1 MCWEICLPLISLFES
16 KPDQQP
22 SIQQS
27 GFLRCNDFCRS
38 ASESKKKLNQ
48 RVKVAVIS
56 RSFDPHHQPDMS
68 RKSSTQQA
76 GPAKLDVGSEVMYVR
91 SNRVVLDNT
100 IGPAEIVIC
109 NGKIAE
115 VLPKRN
121 WARPSAEKVFRSSL
135 GKAKNTWHH
144 IFFWHS
150 EMIDVG
156 DLVVMPGIIDPHV
169 HICEPGHPS
178 CEGFASV
185 TKAAAAG
192 GITTIVDMP
201 GFCCPPATTLSALDS
216 KFQSAKGQCHVDVA
230 FWGAMVPGNQVKYP
244 EMQLYP
250 LSRVLCAVSR
260 VCNERAEL
268 VTKTWGCPGGEDKGT
283 KKDFHAEQ
291 DPNQSMPVL
300 ADTAEYST
308 FLDSR
313 PDTMEVEA
321 TLTIAELCLL
331 YKVPCHIINLSSAQA
346 LPIIKEARHKGAP
359 ITVETT
365 HHYLSLSSECIPSGG
380 TYYKC
385 CPPIRE
391 KSNQEQ
397 LWAALKAGQI
407 DMVVS
412 AHVPCFRDFK
422 DENNG
427 DFLKAQAGIASLQFG
442 LPLFWTSAKYRRFS
456 FCDLVQL
463 LCKNPAILSRLEDHK
478 GSLSPGMDAD
488 LVIWDPEK
496 EFEVKKDIIHHKCKL
511 TPYLGFKLC
520 GKVFATLVRG
530 RLVYLNG
537 KFAPKAQGELLVPER
552 KVPTKIP
559 SPYY

>member
-1 MCWEICLPLISLFES
+1 MMGMVVLMPPALRKDEGKDAPVLQVEGAPRLPCSDWLRGRSSPLDRKGIGWLAARGQMMQE
-16 KPDQQP
+16 DQ
-22 SIQQS
+22 I
-27 GFLRCNDFCRS
+27 
-38 ASESKKKLNQ
+38 ASESEKKLNQ
-48 RVKVAVIS
+48 RAKEAVIN

-68 RKSSTQQA
+68 RKSSTPQA
-76 GPAKLDVGSEVMYVR
+76 GPAKLDAGSEVMYVR

-100 IGPAEIVIC
+100 IGPAEIVIS

-121 WARPSAEKVFRSSL
+121 WARPSGEKIL
-135 GKAKNTWHH
+135 
-144 IFFWHS
+144 
-150 EMIDVG
+150 DVG

-201 GFCCPPATTLSALDS
+201 VCLNL
-216 KFQSAKGQCHVDVA
+216 AKSYELIEGEIEQA
-230 FWGAMVPGNQVKYP
+230 ELLPMLKAGVPGFQCFLMATGVEDFSHVCLQDLHVAMNELQDTDC
-244 EMQLYP
+244 
-250 LSRVLCAVSR
+250 VL
-260 VCNERAEL
+260 L
-268 VTKTWGCPGGEDKGT
+268 
-283 KKDFHAEQ
+283 FHAEQ
-291 DPNQSMPVL
+291 EPNQPMPVL
-300 ADTAEYST
+300 EDTAEYST

-321 TLTIAELCLL
+321 TLTIAELCLQ

-365 HHYLSLSSECIPSGG
+365 HHYLSLSSECIPPGG

-397 LWAALKAGQI
+397 LWAALKVGLI

-412 AHVPCFRDFK
+412 AHVPCFRNLK
-422 DENNG
+422 DGNNG

-442 LPLFWTSAKYRRFS
+442 LPLFWTSAKCRGFS

-478 GSLSPGMDAD
+478 GSLSPGKDAD

-496 EFEVKKDIIHHKCKL
+496 EFEVKKDIIHHKCKV
-511 TPYLGFKLC
+511 TPYLGFQLC
-520 GKVFATLVRG
+520 GKVFATLIRG

-537 KFAPKAQGELLVPER
+537 KFAPKAQGELLVSER
-552 KVPTKIP
+552 KMPTKIL